1 MENWL
6 HDFTATE
13 TIGID
18 ANIFNY
24 YFDQNPQF
32 GLACRDFLLR
42 VERAEVVAVT
52 FSSVVGEVVQFIQMH
67 TALALLGSNNW
78 QRAQRE
84 LKTNSTL
91 AADCGQAVLQGLAFL
106 EQLKTGGLT
115 IIDVSASV
123 YPAAAQLAQ
132 SALLLISDAL
142 HAQACRLHGIKHWA
156 SNDADF
162 DRVTFLT
169 RWQPKP

>member
-1 MENWL
+1 MANWL
-6 HDFTATE
+6 HDFTGAE

-18 ANIFNY
+18 ANIFDY
-24 YFDQNPQF
+24 YFDQHPQW
-32 GLACRDFLLR
+32 GPACHDFLLR

-52 FSSVVGEVVQFIQMH
+52 FSAVVGEVVQFIQMH

-84 LKTNSTL
+84 LRTNPTL

-106 EQLKTGGLT
+106 DQLKTGGLT
-115 IIDVSASV
+115 LIDVSASE
-123 YPAAAQLAQ
+123 YQAAAQLAQ
-132 SALLLISDAL
+132 SAQLLISDAL
-142 HAQACRLHGIKHWA
+142 HAQACRLHGVKHWA

-162 DRVTFLT
+162 DRVPFLT
-169 RWQPKP
+169 RWQP